1 MTQHP
6 RLFAGI
12 LTLCLDHPIV
22 RAEPASNPAAGV
34 PRAAPATLNGGGHAT
49 PAGAA
54 TGPAPP
60 GNPSPATA
68 PAPGNAPAARYV
80 PLDAAG
86 QAIPLIERGGK
97 AVPATTPRCVTVKEQ
112 RLTWEVKT
120 ADGGLQDQNWSY
132 TWFDGTLGVTGH
144 PVSCGGTLGEAGCDT
159 LSYVAAINAR
169 GLCGFPGGWRL
180 PTPKELL
187 GLVDDAHVAPAIDP
201 DFFPNT
207 RSARYW
213 SGKPFLDDPSN
224 AWLVFFLNGSMSYRF
239 AAHLCHVRLVHD
251 GP

>member
-1 MTQHP
+1 MRHYSRQP
-6 RLFAGI
+6 ASI
-12 LTLCLDHPIV
+12 LSLLLIHLVV
-22 RAEPASNPAAGV
+22 RAEPAPNPANSAPQALPATINDSGHV
-34 PRAAPATLNGGGHAT
+34 PASGATDGGPPSEIPAPAK
-49 PAGAA
+49 
-54 TGPAPP
+54 APV
-60 GNPSPATA
+60 S
-68 PAPGNAPAARYV
+68 RYI

-97 AVPATTPRCVTVKEQ
+97 AVPAVPPRCVTVKDQ
-112 RLTWEVKT
+112 HLTWEVKT

-132 TWFDGTLGVTGH
+132 TWFDGKSGVAGQAL
-144 PVSCGGTLGEAGCDT
+144 SCGGTLGTASCDT
-159 LSYVAAINAR
+159 LNYLKAINTM
-169 GLCGFPGGWRL
+169 GLCGFAGGWRL
-180 PTPKELL
+180 PTPKELM
-187 GLVDDAHVAPAIDP
+187 GLVEDGQVAPAIDP

-213 SGKPFLDDPSN
+213 SGKPLLDDPSN